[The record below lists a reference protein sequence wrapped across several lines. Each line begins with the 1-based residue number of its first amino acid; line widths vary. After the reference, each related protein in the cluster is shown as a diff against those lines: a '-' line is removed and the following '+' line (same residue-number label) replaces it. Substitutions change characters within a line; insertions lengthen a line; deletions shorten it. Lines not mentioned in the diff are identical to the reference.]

1 MSGNEDFND
10 WLQAYADAW
19 DRPGREAIEAAV
31 WKDYGMEGAVL
42 VLDMTG
48 FSRLTAQFGAL
59 HYLSMVRRMQVAA
72 KAIIRRTR
80 GELVKFEADNCFAR
94 FKTVDDALQAG
105 LLLHTH
111 FSMLNRETSD
121 EYDIHISIGI
131 DWGWYLLVD
140 ETDFYGNPVNR
151 ASKLG
156 EDMAKADQILM
167 TNDAFEKGVDLPSD
181 IKAEMA
187 KADVAGSS
195 IDIRVID
202 LQQ

>member
-10 WLQAYADAW
+10 WLQAYADAS

-31 WKDYGMEGAVL
+31 WKDYGMEGAVF

>member
-1 MSGNEDFND
+1 MSGNEEFND
-10 WLQAYADAW
+10 WLQAYAYAW

-31 WKDYGMEGAVL
+31 WKDYGMEGAVF

-59 HYLSMVRRMQVAA
+59 HYLSMVRRMQIAA
-72 KAIIRRTR
+72 KAIIRRTG
-80 GELVKFEADNCFAR
+80 GELVKFEADNCYAR

-111 FSMLNRETSD
+111 FTMLNRETSED
-121 EYDIHISIGI
+121 YDIHISIGI

-140 ETDFYGNPVNR
+140 ETDYYGNPVNC

-156 EDMAKADQILM
+156 EDMAAADQILM
-167 TNDAFEKGVDLPSD
+167 TNDAFEKGVTLPPGLE
-181 IKAEMA
+181 AEAA

-195 IDIRVID
+195 IGIRVIN
-202 LQQ
+202 LER

>member
-10 WLQAYADAW
+10 WLQAYAYAW

-31 WKDYGMEGAVL
+31 WKDYGMEGAVF

-59 HYLSMVRRMQVAA
+59 HYLSMVRRMQIAA
-72 KAIIRRTR
+72 KAIIRRTN

-111 FSMLNRETSD
+111 FTMLNRETSD
-121 EYDIHISIGI
+121 DYDIHISFGI

-140 ETDFYGNPVNR
+140 ETDYYGNPVNR

-156 EDMAKADQILM
+156 EDMAAADQILL
-167 TNDAFEKGVDLPSD
+167 TNDAFEKGVTLPPD
-181 IKAEMA
+181 IKVEDA
-187 KADVAGSS
+187 KTDVAGSS
-195 IDIRVID
+195 IGIRVIN
-202 LQQ
+202 LG